1 MQDLT
6 QGSISKHIIRLAAPM
21 AAGMI
26 FQTMYVLIDLYF
38 VSRLGDAA
46 IAGVGSAANVQ
57 FIVLALTQILTVG
70 TMVLISHAVGRKDQA
85 DANVVFNQGVLLS
98 ASCAAITLIGG
109 YLLTPWY
116 MGVVGADEA
125 TVAAGTTYLHYY
137 LPGMGLQF
145 ALVTMGAALRG
156 TGITKP
162 TMVVQVLTVVLNAV
176 LAPLLIAGWG
186 TGIALGV
193 AGAGLAS
200 SVSIAAGVVMLLYYF
215 VRNEKYVAF
224 DARHFHAR
232 LDQWKRILKIGL
244 PAGGEFALM
253 SVFIG
258 MNYVIISKFGAH
270 AQAGYSIGSRV
281 MQAIFLPA
289 MAIAFAASP
298 VAGQNVGAGK
308 SERVRETFAKAGM
321 IGSVLMFV
329 LTMICQFRAEWFLLP
344 FASKDPAVTAPEVI
358 LVGAEFLQIISL
370 NFVASGIIFTCSGMF
385 QALGNTVPSLIS
397 SASRLLTFMAPAVWL
412 SRRPGFELR
421 QLWYL
426 SVTTVFVQMLT
437 SWLLLRREF
446 ERREAAAREAAA
458 RKAPAAIPG

>member
-6 QGSISKHIIRLAAPM
+6 HGSISKHIVRLAAPM

-38 VSRLGDAA
+38 VSRLGDAS
-46 IAGVGSAANVQ
+46 IAGVGAAANVQ
-57 FIVLALTQILTVG
+57 FVVLALTQILNVG
-70 TMVLISHAVGRKDQA
+70 TMVLISHAVGRKDQV
-85 DANVVFNQGVLLS
+85 DANLVFNQGVSLS
-98 ASCAAITLIGG
+98 ITCALITLVGG
-109 YLLTPWY
+109 YALTALY
-116 MGVVGADEA
+116 LGVIAADPETA
-125 TVAAGTTYLHYY
+125 AAGRTYLYYY
-137 LPGMGLQF
+137 LPGLSLQF

-162 TMVVQVLTVVLNAV
+162 TMVVQVLTVVLNAI
-176 LAPLLIAGWG
+176 LAPVLIAGWG
-186 TGIALGV
+186 TGTSLGV

-200 SVSIAAGVVMLLYYF
+200 SISIGAGVVMLLFYF
-215 VRNEKYVAF
+215 LRNEKYVKF
-224 DARHFHAR
+224 DAQYFGVRVA
-232 LDQWKRILKIGL
+232 QWKRILKIGL

-258 MNYVIISKFGAH
+258 INYFIIRSFGAH

-289 MAIAFAASP
+289 MAIAFASAP

-308 SERVRETFAKAGM
+308 PERARDTFAKAAM
-321 IGSVLMFV
+321 IGSLLMFT
-329 LTMICQFRAEWFLLP
+329 LTVICQFRAEWFLLP
-344 FASKDPAVTAPEVI
+344 FASKDPEV
-358 LVGAEFLQIISL
+358 LRVGAEYLQIISL

-385 QALGNTVPSLIS
+385 QALSNTLPSLVS
-397 SASRLLTFMAPAVWL
+397 SASRLVTFVVPALWL
-412 SRRPGFELR
+412 ARQPGFQLR

-426 SVTTVFVQMLT
+426 SVVTVVLQMVT

-446 ERREAAAREAAA
+446 HRKLSAAPVVRAAAVA
-458 RKAPAAIPG
+458 

>member
-46 IAGVGSAANVQ
+46 IAGVGAAANVQ

-85 DANVVFNQGVLLS
+85 DANIIFNQGVLLS

-109 YLLTPWY
+109 YALTPAY
-116 MGVVGADEA
+116 MRLVAADA
-125 TVAAGTTYLHYY
+125 VTAAAGTTYLRYY
-137 LPGMGLQF
+137 LPGLALQF

-162 TMVVQVLTVVLNAV
+162 TMVVQVLTVVLNAL

-186 TGIALGV
+186 TGKPLGV

-200 SVSIAAGVVMLLYYF
+200 SLSIGAGVVMLLFYF

-224 DARHFHAR
+224 DAAHFQAR
-232 LDQWKRILKIGL
+232 FDQWKRILRIGL

-258 MNYVIISKFGAH
+258 MNYVIISRFGAH

-281 MQAIFLPA
+281 MQSIFLPA

-308 SERVRETFAKAGM
+308 PERARETFAKAGM
-321 IGSVLMFV
+321 IGSTLMFV
-329 LTMICQFRAEWFLLP
+329 LTVICQFRAEWFLVP
-344 FASKDPAVTAPEVI
+344 FASADPEVMR
-358 LVGAEFLQIISL
+358 VGGEFLQIISL

-385 QALGNTVPSLIS
+385 QALGNTLPSLLS
-397 SASRLLTFMAPAVWL
+397 SASRLVTFMAPALWL
-412 SRRPGFELR
+412 SHRPGFELR
-421 QLWYL
+421 HLWYL
-426 SVTTVFVQMLT
+426 SVTTVFIQMIT

-446 ERREAAAREAAA
+446 DRRETAASAAT
-458 RKAPAAIPG
+458 APIPA

>member
-26 FQTMYVLIDLYF
+26 FQTLYVLIDLYF

-46 IAGVGSAANVQ
+46 IAGVGAAANVQ

-85 DANVVFNQGVLLS
+85 DANIIFNQGVLLS

-109 YLLTPWY
+109 YAFTSLY
-116 MGVVGADEA
+116 MGLVGADAETA
-125 TVAAGTTYLHYY
+125 AAGATYLRYY
-137 LPGMGLQF
+137 LPGLALQF

-162 TMVVQVLTVVLNAV
+162 TMVVQVLTVVFNAI

-186 TGIALGV
+186 TGKPLGV

-200 SVSIAAGVVMLLYYF
+200 SLSIGAGVVMLLFYF
-215 VRNEKYVAF
+215 VRNEKYVKF
-224 DARHFHAR
+224 DPAHFHAR

-258 MNYVIISKFGAH
+258 MNYIIISRFGAH

-281 MQAIFLPA
+281 MQSIFLPA

-308 SERVRETFAKAGM
+308 PERARETFAKAAM
-321 IGSVLMFV
+321 IGTVLMFV
-329 LTMICQFRAEWFLLP
+329 LTVICQFRAQWFLLP
-344 FASKDPAVTAPEVI
+344 FASKDPEVMR
-358 LVGAEFLQIISL
+358 VGAEFLQIISL

-385 QALGNTVPSLIS
+385 QALGNTIPSLLS
-397 SASRLLTFMAPAVWL
+397 SASRLVTFMAPALWL
-412 SRRPGFELR
+412 SSRPDFQLR
-421 QLWYL
+421 HLWYL
-426 SVTTVFVQMLT
+426 SVVTVFIQMLT

-446 ERREAAAREAAA
+446 DRRQNAVRAPVAAM
-458 RKAPAAIPG
+458 PA

>member
-46 IAGVGSAANVQ
+46 IAGVGAAANVQ
-57 FIVLALTQILTVG
+57 FLVLALTQILTVG
-70 TMVLISHAVGRKDQA
+70 TMVLISHAVGRKDRA
-85 DANVVFNQGVLLS
+85 DANIIFNQGVVLS

-109 YLLTPWY
+109 YALTPTY
-116 MGVVGADEA
+116 MRL
-125 TVAAGTTYLHYY
+125 VAADAVTAAAGVTYLRYY
-137 LPGMGLQF
+137 LPGLALQF

-162 TMVVQVLTVVLNAV
+162 TMVVQVLTVVLNAI

-186 TGIALGV
+186 TGKPLGV

-200 SVSIAAGVVMLLYYF
+200 SLSIGAGVVMLLFYF

-224 DARHFHAR
+224 DAAHIQAR

-253 SVFIG
+253 AVFIG
-258 MNYVIISKFGAH
+258 MNYVIISRFGAH

-281 MQAIFLPA
+281 MQSIFLPA

-308 SERVRETFAKAGM
+308 PERARETFAKAGM
-321 IGSVLMFV
+321 IGSTLMIV
-329 LTMICQFRAEWFLLP
+329 LTVMCQFRAEWFLLP
-344 FASKDPAVTAPEVI
+344 FASADPEVMR
-358 LVGAEFLQIISL
+358 VGGEFLQIISL

-385 QALGNTVPSLIS
+385 QALGNTLPSLLS
-397 SASRLLTFMAPAVWL
+397 SASRLVTFMAPALWL

-421 QLWYL
+421 HLWYL
-426 SVTTVFVQMLT
+426 SVATVFLQMLT

-446 ERREAAAREAAA
+446 DRRAKTAGVSAVSL
-458 RKAPAAIPG
+458 PA

>member
-38 VSRLGDAA
+38 VSRQGDAS
-46 IAGVGSAANVQ
+46 IAGVGAAANIQ
-57 FIVLALTQILTVG
+57 FVVLALTQILNVG
-70 TMVLISHAVGRKDQA
+70 TMVLISHAVGRKDQV
-85 DANVVFNQGVLLS
+85 DANLVFNQGVSLS
-98 ASCAAITLIGG
+98 ATCALITLVGG
-109 YLLTPWY
+109 YALTRVY
-116 MGVVGADEA
+116 LGA
-125 TVAAGTTYLHYY
+125 VAADPATADAGRTYLYYY
-137 LPGMGLQF
+137 LPGLALQF

-176 LAPLLIAGWG
+176 LAPVLIAGWG
-186 TGIALGV
+186 TGKALGV

-200 SVSIAAGVVMLLYYF
+200 SIAIGAGVVMLLFYF
-215 VRNEKYVAF
+215 LRNEKYVKF
-224 DARHFHAR
+224 DAQHFGVR
-232 LDQWKRILKIGL
+232 VDQWKRILKIGL

-258 MNYVIISKFGAH
+258 VNYFIIRSFGAH

-289 MAIAFAASP
+289 MAIAFASAP

-308 SERVRETFAKAGM
+308 PERARDTFAKAAM
-321 IGSVLMFV
+321 IGSVLMFA
-329 LTMICQFRAEWFLLP
+329 LTILCQFRAEWFLLP
-344 FASKDPAVTAPEVI
+344 FASKDPEV
-358 LVGAEFLQIISL
+358 LRVGGEFLQIVSL

-385 QALGNTVPSLIS
+385 QALGNTLPSLMS
-397 SASRLLTFMAPAVWL
+397 SASRLVTFMLPALWL
-412 SRRPGFELR
+412 SSRPNFELR

-426 SVTTVFVQMLT
+426 SVATVLVQMVT

-446 ERREAAAREAAA
+446 DRKLRAVSITSAAAHA
-458 RKAPAAIPG
+458 

>member
-6 QGSISKHIIRLAAPM
+6 HGSISKHIIRLAAPM

-26 FQTMYVLIDLYF
+26 FQTLYVLIDLYF

-46 IAGVGSAANVQ
+46 IAGVGAAANVQ

-109 YLLTPWY
+109 YAFTSAY
-116 MGVVGADEA
+116 MSVVGADAETA
-125 TVAAGTTYLHYY
+125 AAGTTYLRYY
-137 LPGMGLQF
+137 LPGLALQF

-162 TMVVQVLTVVLNAV
+162 TMVVQVLTVVLNAL

-186 TGIALGV
+186 TGKPLGV

-200 SVSIAAGVVMLLYYF
+200 TISIAAGVVMLLFYF

-224 DARHFHAR
+224 DAAHFHAR
-232 LDQWKRILKIGL
+232 FDQWKRILKIGL

-253 SVFIG
+253 SIFIG

-289 MAIAFAASP
+289 MAIAFAAAP

-308 SERVRETFAKAGM
+308 PERARETFVKAGM
-321 IGSVLMFV
+321 IGSALMLS
-329 LTMICQFRAEWFLLP
+329 LTILCQFRAEWFLLP
-344 FASKDPAVTAPEVI
+344 FTTKDATVMAPEVMQ
-358 LVGAEFLQIISL
+358 VGGEFLRIISL

-385 QALGNTVPSLIS
+385 QALGNTLPSLLS
-397 SASRLLTFMAPAVWL
+397 SASRLATYMAPALWL
-412 SRRPGFELR
+412 SSRPGFELR
-421 QLWYL
+421 HLWYL

-437 SWLLLRREF
+437 SWWLLRREF
-446 ERREAAAREAAA
+446 ARKQKAARSGTAAV
-458 RKAPAAIPG
+458 PA

>member
-46 IAGVGSAANVQ
+46 IAGVGAAANVQ

-70 TMVLISHAVGRKDQA
+70 TMVLISHAVGRKDRA
-85 DANVVFNQGVLLS
+85 DANVIFNQGVLLS

-109 YLLTPWY
+109 YALTSTY
-116 MGVVGADEA
+116 MHL
-125 TVAAGTTYLHYY
+125 VAADAGTAVAGATYLRYY
-137 LPGMGLQF
+137 LPGLALQF

-162 TMVVQVLTVVLNAV
+162 TMVVQVLTVVLNAI

-186 TGIALGV
+186 TGKPLGV

-200 SVSIAAGVVMLLYYF
+200 SLSIGAGVVMLLFYF
-215 VRNEKYVAF
+215 VRKEKYVAF
-224 DARHFHAR
+224 DAAHFHAR
-232 LDQWKRILKIGL
+232 MDQWKRILKIGL

-258 MNYVIISKFGAH
+258 MNYVIISRFGAH

-281 MQAIFLPA
+281 MQSIFLPA

-308 SERVRETFAKAGM
+308 PERARETFAKACL
-321 IGSVLMFV
+321 IGSTLMFV
-329 LTMICQFRAEWFLLP
+329 LTVVCQFRAEWFLLP
-344 FASKDPAVTAPEVI
+344 FASTDPQVMR
-358 LVGAEFLQIISL
+358 VGGEFLQIISL

-385 QALGNTVPSLIS
+385 QALGNTLPSLLS
-397 SASRLLTFMAPAVWL
+397 SASRLVTFMAPALWL

-421 QLWYL
+421 HLWYL
-426 SVTTVFVQMLT
+426 SVTTVFIQMIT

-446 ERREAAAREAAA
+446 NRRQKADGMAAVGL
-458 RKAPAAIPG
+458 PA